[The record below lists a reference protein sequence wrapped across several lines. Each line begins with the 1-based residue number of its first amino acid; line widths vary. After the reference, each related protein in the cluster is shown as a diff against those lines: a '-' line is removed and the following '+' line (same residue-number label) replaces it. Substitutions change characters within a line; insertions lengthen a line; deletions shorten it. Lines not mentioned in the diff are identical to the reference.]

1 MDTVG
6 RLFKVIEWFGH
17 EDLDNSEYISPI
29 TLDSYSF
36 DKHDLND
43 LKKEI
48 IDLEDRLEHMEI
60 TFEDDDEEIYEI
72 NYLIKKINEKKDK
85 LEHLEIIL
93 EDDEGDIF

>member
-29 TLDSYSF
+29 SLDSLIIET
-36 DKHDLND
+36 KQIND
-43 LKKEI
+43 I
-48 IDLEDRLEHMEI
+48 II
-60 TFEDDDEEIYEI
+60 
-72 NYLIKKINEKKDK
+72 
-85 LEHLEIIL
+85 